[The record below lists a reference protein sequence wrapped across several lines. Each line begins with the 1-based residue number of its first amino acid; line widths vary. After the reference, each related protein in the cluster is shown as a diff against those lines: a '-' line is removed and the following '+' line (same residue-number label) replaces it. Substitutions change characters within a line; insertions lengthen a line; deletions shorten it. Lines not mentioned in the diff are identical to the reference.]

1 MRRIRTRMFAQ
12 LVAVQLIAL
21 LLAALI
27 VGLVITNRISID
39 VYMNQREVGQLLLAL
54 DRSCELDGQSSLEA
68 INENSSCVLSLA
80 EIPERMTPEEQVQLA
95 AGEIVPVGRGTKMKS
110 YFMLD
115 GKLMSLELSEQADVF
130 KLYIM
135 REFLGTAL
143 GIAASMMAMAALLW
157 WISKPLKELSKAT
170 LRIAAGEFDVRV
182 PERGRPDSLLEIDQ
196 LMHNF
201 NRMADDLSSVEYL
214 RRDFT
219 SSVSHEFKTPL
230 ASISGYARLL
240 TAENVSDEER
250 REYAATI
257 SEECRR
263 LSSLSENLLRITRLE
278 SRQLQPTLAAYAL
291 DEQLRRVLTVVMP
304 EMERRG
310 LELDLH
316 LQPAVVCAD
325 RELMEQV
332 WMNLLSNA
340 MKFTPAGGRISVSI
354 TETEE
359 SVCATISDT
368 GIGMTEEQQKRIYE
382 KFYQADRSHRTEG
395 SGLGLPLVRR
405 IVDICGGKVEVHS
418 APERGSRFSVYLPG
432 MKKSTDNA

>member
-68 INENSSCVLSLA
+68 INENSSCVLNLA
-80 EIPERMTPEEQVQLA
+80 EMPERMTPEEQAQLA
-95 AGEIVPVGRGTKMKS
+95 AGEIVPIGRGTKMKS

-359 SVCATISDT
+359 SICATISDT

-382 KFYQADRSHRTEG
+382 KFYQADHSHRTEG